1 MDRLPADAHDRRA
14 APMTA
19 ATQRGAA
26 GTASP
31 ILARQARR
39 ARLLAARCVLLAASA
54 SVVLTACAPPGA
66 LGDAGEGCRTQL
78 SSFNGAGDAFLGR
91 GGQQTDPGQ
100 LPRGTIATH
109 FGRAPAAAPTA
120 GIDAA
125 LAQENAE
132 LDALQIAFDALLYC
146 RWIEARTIRAEL
158 AANRVARPA
167 AEARMAALRAR
178 LQRDLNRA
186 QAVLD
191 SLERRAAARD
201 AALEAVAPGSRAAA
215 QAARQGGPT
224 RRVVA
229 AATVPLRLRPE
240 AGAPEIGRVAAGQAV
255 SVRAAQSGFALVEG
269 QGGVRGYAPSGAF
282 QVAERAAATAAGPG
296 GAVRLLAA
304 TNLAKRDN
312 FAESLGL
319 AREAAVSGFEIAT

>member
-1 MDRLPADAHDRRA
+1 M
-14 APMTA
+14 
-19 ATQRGAA
+19 
-26 GTASP
+26 
-31 ILARQARR
+31 
-39 ARLLAARCVLLAASA
+39 LAAAIGIAG
-54 SVVLTACAPPGA
+54 CAPQGGFA
-66 LGDAGEGCRTQL
+66 DAGEGCRNQVT
-78 SSFNGAGDAFLGR
+78 SFNGAGDAFLS

-100 LPRGTIATH
+100 LPRGTVATN
-109 FGRAPAAAPTA
+109 FGRAAPSPASPT
-120 GIDAA
+120 GLDAA

-158 AANRVARPA
+158 AASRVARPA

-178 LQRDLNRA
+178 LQRDLARA

-191 SLERRAAARD
+191 GLERRAAAREATIE
-201 AALEAVAPGSRAAA
+201 AAAPGTRAAA
-215 QAARQGGPT
+215 QAARGGGAT

-240 AGAPEIGRVAAGQAV
+240 AGAPEIGRVPAGQAV
-255 SVRAAQSGFALVEG
+255 QVRSAQSGFALVEG
-269 QGGVRGYAPSGAF
+269 QGGLRGYAPSGAF
-282 QVAERAAATAAGPG
+282 QIAERAAATAGGPG
-296 GAVRLLAA
+296 GPVRLLAA

-319 AREAAVSGFEIAT
+319 AREAAVSGFEIAV

>member
-1 MDRLPADAHDRRA
+1 MSMPHRSARR
-14 APMTA
+14 
-19 ATQRGAA
+19 RGA
-26 GTASP
+26 
-31 ILARQARR
+31 LAVA
-39 ARLLAARCVLLAASA
+39 AAMLAV
-54 SVVLTACAPPGA
+54 TACVPPGGIA
-66 LGDAGEGCRTQL
+66 DSGEGCRNQVT
-78 SSFNGAGDAFLGR
+78 SFNGAGDGFLGA
-91 GGQQTDPGQ
+91 GAQQTDPGQ
-100 LPRGTIATH
+100 LPRGTVATN
-109 FGRAPAAAPTA
+109 FGRAPAASPVA
-120 GIDAA
+120 GLDAT
-125 LAQENAE
+125 LSQENAE

-186 QAVLD
+186 QAVLE
-191 SLERRAAARD
+191 SLERRAAAREP
-201 AALEAVAPGSRAAA
+201 ALEAAAPGSRAAA
-215 QAARQGGPT
+215 QAARTSGPT

-240 AGAPEIGRVAAGQAV
+240 AGAPEIGRVPAGQAV
-255 SVRAAQSGFALVEG
+255 SVRSAQSGFALVEG
-269 QGGVRGYAPSGAF
+269 QGGLRGYAPSGAF
-282 QVAERAAATAAGPG
+282 QIAERAAPALAGPG
-296 GAVRLLAA
+296 GPVRLLAA